1 MRRGVLVAG
10 LALALALLSAPS
22 RADKADKADKKR
34 AEVPAA
40 EASLHVTPGALGTP
54 WTFEVTNADSTP
66 LRIVADARLLT
77 LDVTPGQDDEAHPTP
92 KPTVH
97 CSLPDEL
104 HPSTDADHV
113 HVLAPG
119 ATYVETFDPR
129 MYCWSGREIAALS
142 PGARVVARLGWPGH
156 GHSPPFVTDEV
167 LGGASRA
174 GVKELR
180 AEPVVTPDELGDEGE
195 EEDAPPARALSV
207 STAARIDAETS
218 NSLEITVNVSNTTS
232 RPVRLMLRPET
243 LAFKVESPRG
253 VHYCSWGR
261 RPAFPIAEVFRV
273 IPPHGVTSTTVLLG
287 AICPD
292 GAFSKAGLYTVSS
305 RIDTRSYSAR
315 QIGLDSFDGVVRAA
329 APTLVRIRRSSA
341 TKL

>member
-1 MRRGVLVAG
+1 MAG
-10 LALALALLSAPS
+10 LALALASASAPS
-22 RADKADKADKKR
+22 RADKKKP
-34 AEVPAA
+34 EVPAA

-66 LRIVADARLLT
+66 LRVVADARLLT

-92 KPTVH
+92 KPTIH
-97 CSLPDEL
+97 CSLPPEL
-104 HPSTDADHV
+104 HPSTDADRV
-113 HVLAPG
+113 RVLAPG
-119 ATYVETFDPR
+119 ATYVEMFDPR
-129 MYCWSGREIAALS
+129 MYCWSGREIAALA

-156 GHSPPFVTDEV
+156 GHSPPFVTDEAI
-167 LGGASRA
+167 GGASRT

-180 AEPVVTPDELGDEGE
+180 AEPVVTPDELEEEGE
-195 EEDAPPARALSV
+195 EREQPARALSV

-218 NSLEITVNVSNTTS
+218 NSLEITVSVRNATS

-243 LAFKVESPRG
+243 LAFKVESPAG
-253 VHYCSWGR
+253 VHHCSWGR

-273 IPPHGVTSTTVLLG
+273 IPPGGVTSTTVLLG

-292 GAFSKAGLYTVSS
+292 GTFAKAGLYTVSS

-329 APTLVRIRRSSA
+329 EPTLVRIRRSLA
-341 TKL
+341 PKL